1 MPNIDENLAFAPSHE
16 LAALIADKQV
26 SPVEITQLYF
36 DRIERLDSQLNSYLT
51 VTADMALESA
61 KAAGDAVMRGDELAP
76 LHGVPISIKDLVMT
90 KGVRTTSGSLAY
102 KDHVPAADSAVA
114 ERVKASGAIL
124 LGKTNTPEF
133 GSLGANENRLGD
145 DCRNP
150 WNTERTSGASS
161 GGAGAAVAAGL
172 CSLGTGSDGGGS
184 IRIPASY
191 CGIYGIKPTQGRV
204 SGFSGVPQDVP
215 LVNLLG
221 QNGPMTRTV
230 RDSAILL
237 KALSGYDPRDASSLH
252 APVPDFVAAV
262 DRDISGLRMG
272 WSADFGY
279 AGVDAEV
286 VEVCAAG
293 ARVFE
298 DLGCSVDESD
308 LTLDAPFEIWWV
320 ISGLT
325 SYITQGHLLD
335 DPSDPLTWYGRML
348 IEDGKEFTAPD
359 YVKALGRRDRMI
371 NQFADVFE
379 KYDLLLSPTMATTA
393 FPVGEYPE
401 EIAGKRNA
409 HVKGWSFLPFTH
421 PINMIGHP
429 AATVPCGYSA
439 DGLPIGLHIVGR
451 KGDEETVLAASAA
464 FERAM
469 PWADKRPAVS

>member
-1 MPNIDENLAFAPSHE
+1 MSNIDENLAFAPSYK
-16 LAALIADKQV
+16 LSALIADKQV

-51 VTADMALESA
+51 LTQESAMESA
-61 KAAGDAVMRGDELAP
+61 KAAEDAVVRGDELGP

-150 WNTERTSGASS
+150 WDTGRTSGASS

-184 IRIPASY
+184 IRIPASF

-230 RDSAILL
+230 KDSAILL
-237 KALSGYDPRDASSLH
+237 QALSGYDARDASSLH
-252 APVPDFVAAV
+252 EAVPDFVAAV
-262 DRDISGLRMG
+262 DSDISGLRMG
-272 WSADFGY
+272 WSADYGY
-279 AGVDAEV
+279 AGVDPEV

-298 DLGCSVDESD
+298 GLGCSVDESD
-308 LTLDAPFEIWWV
+308 LRLDAPFEIWWV
-320 ISGLT
+320 ISGCS
-325 SYITQGHLLD
+325 SYLTQGHLLD
-335 DPSDPLTWYGRML
+335 DPSDP
-348 IEDGKEFTAPD
+348 
-359 YVKALGRRDRMI
+359 
-371 NQFADVFE
+371 
-379 KYDLLLSPTMATTA
+379 
-393 FPVGEYPE
+393 
-401 EIAGKRNA
+401 
-409 HVKGWSFLPFTH
+409 
-421 PINMIGHP
+421 
-429 AATVPCGYSA
+429 
-439 DGLPIGLHIVGR
+439 
-451 KGDEETVLAASAA
+451 
-464 FERAM
+464 
-469 PWADKRPAVS
+469 